1 MIISTHHISLHTMDK
16 HFQSVNGFGCGNK
29 QDVTLLSAKTD
40 VGCPVLGNGEM
51 GYLLPILVEYGH
63 AVACQIDISTVVYR
77 HPVGPHIGK
86 HLPVR
91 QRAVWQDVVF
101 LAVVDIIS

>member
-63 AVACQIDISTVVYR
+63 AVASQIIVHASMNSEF
-77 HPVGPHIGK
+77 GNLSFII
-86 HLPVR
+86 
-91 QRAVWQDVVF
+91 DVLLNVSS
-101 LAVVDIIS
+101 IIFNLIFIKF